1 LNCINSRN
9 SKWKPKKEKIKKD
22 WKKKENK
29 KNLNC
34 FNNIKEKKEK
44 QELER
49 FQQQQQREQQQQLLQ
64 QQMIQQQQQN
74 QQMLNTPMS
83 STETLFL
90 QRQAEKSIQ
99 MQMQTQMMLDQ
110 VSNQFEKILKFMEN
124 VDKRISSL
132 ENLTSEILTKQVVI
146 MDQQQN
152 TPSLTKVVENVK
164 QLEEDQKLAKQ
175 LQEQFNSESVAPD
188 NNDIL
193 TETVECP
200 KCSKEL
206 KLTEMDEHI
215 DKCMTEDEKK
225 NKSGWFSFFQK
236 EGNHSSRKRKRNSKT
251 NHQIANSHA
260 NCHTK
265 EKDSCSLWSR
275 LQQTCHYYFYNS
287 TNAYAICSTNV

>member
-1 LNCINSRN
+1 MQRE
-9 SKWKPKKEKIKKD
+9 KEKQ
-22 WKKKENK
+22 
-29 KNLNC
+29 
-34 FNNIKEKKEK
+34 

-49 FQQQQQREQQQQLLQ
+49 FQQQQRDQQQQLLQ
-64 QQMIQQQQQN
+64 QQMMQNQQQQ

-110 VSNQFEKILKFMEN
+110 VSNQFEKILKFMDN

-132 ENLTSEILTKQVVI
+132 ENLTNEILTKQVVI

-175 LQEQFNSESVAPD
+175 LQEQFNSESVVPESD
-188 NNDIL
+188 SFN
-193 TETVECP
+193 TESVECP

-225 NKSGWFSFFQK
+225 NKSSWFSFFKKK
-236 EGNHSSRKRKRNSKT
+236 ET
-251 NHQIANSHA
+251 PPP
-260 NCHTK
+260 TK
-265 EKDSCSLWSR
+265 EKETPKPNTR
-275 LQQTCHYYFYNS
+275 LPTPTPTTQPKKKTPQVYGPGTNKPSTTTTTQQMPLPYAQPMFNPYNVGGSGFYYPTTMPPAPQQFYYP
-287 TNAYAICSTNV
+287 TPQPKK

>member
-1 LNCINSRN
+1 
-9 SKWKPKKEKIKKD
+9 
-22 WKKKENK
+22 
-29 KNLNC
+29 
-34 FNNIKEKKEK
+34 
-44 QELER
+44 
-49 FQQQQQREQQQQLLQ
+49 
-64 QQMIQQQQQN
+64 
-74 QQMLNTPMS
+74 
-83 STETLFL
+83 
-90 QRQAEKSIQ
+90 

-225 NKSGWFSFFQK
+225 NKSGWFSFFKKK
-236 EGNHSSRKRKRNSKT
+236 ET
-251 NHQIANSHA
+251 TPPA
-260 NCHTK
+260 K
-265 EKDSCSLWSR
+265 EKETPKPTTR
-275 LQQTCHYYFYNS
+275 LPTPTPTATQKKKTPAVYGPGSNKPATTTSTTPQMPMPYAQPMFNPYNVGGSGFYYPTTMPPAPQAFYYP
-287 TNAYAICSTNV
+287 TPQPKK